1 MTDDLIARLSSD
13 LRPVPRSAMTTRLW
27 LAVAI
32 GLGVALLLAYP
43 VLHMLFDRPMG
54 TTFGGMMFWVK
65 AGYTAAFGLLGC
77 AALPALARPDG
88 RIHWP
93 LAAAAAL
100 LLLALTLGT
109 MDWMRTDW
117 SMVALMGATAM
128 VCPWLIVLTG
138 APILVVM
145 LAALRG
151 MAPRSGAM
159 AGFAAGLL
167 AGGFGAAIYSFYC
180 GETGMM
186 FMAVWYSLGV
196 AATAV
201 LGALLGRL
209 LLRW

>member
-1 MTDDLIARLSSD
+1 MGPGVPLTRSRAFTRLLTHLAPDVVHVHGLGFPREVRD
-13 LRPVPRSAMTTRLW
+13 LRA
-27 LAVAI
+27 
-32 GLGVALLLAYP
+32 
-43 VLHMLFDRPMG
+43 
-54 TTFGGMMFWVK
+54 
-65 AGYTAAFGLLGC
+65 
-77 AALPALARPDG
+77 
-88 RIHWP
+88 
-93 LAAAAAL
+93 
-100 LLLALTLGT
+100 
-109 MDWMRTDW
+109 
-117 SMVALMGATAM
+117 
-128 VCPWLIVLTG
+128 
-138 APILVVM
+138 
-145 LAALRG
+145 